1 MAFNAGREFN
11 KFASTQGAG
20 FFGALPQANRRNE
33 TRFAGNALQNIGRY
47 KAAELGVQAQAAE
60 QAANRRNSLTTTL
73 IGAAGNM
80 LGTGLSAGITH
91 GFNFGG
97 GGSDGFS
104 AGDAQAMDMPS
115 GQADVISRG
124 GTTYW
129 DTDMPNNSW
138 INMGSG
144 GGNAQG
150 QNPYSINTVGW

>member
-11 KFASTQGAG
+11 KIASTQGAG
-20 FFGALPQANRRNE
+20 FFGALPQANQKQE
-33 TRFAGNALQNIGRY
+33 LRFAGNALKNIGRY
-47 KAAELGVQAQAAE
+47 KAAETGVQAQAAE
-60 QAANRRNSLTTTL
+60 QAANRRNSLTNTL
-73 IGAAGNM
+73 IGVGGNL

-97 GGSDGFS
+97 GGGFS
-104 AGDAQAMDMPS
+104 AGDAQVMGMPS

-150 QNPYSINTVGW
+150 QNPYSINTTGW

>member
-20 FFGALPQANRRNE
+20 FFGALPQANQKQE
-33 TRFAGNALQNIGRY
+33 LRFAGTALNNVTRMKSALEGI
-47 KAAELGVQAQAAE
+47 ALAEREGSK
-60 QAANRRNSLTTTL
+60 NRSNSLTNTL
-73 IGAAGNM
+73 IGAGANI
-80 LGTGLSAGITH
+80 LGSGLTAGIKH

-97 GGSDGFS
+97 GGGGFS
-104 AGDAQAMDMPS
+104 ADDAVTMGMPS
-115 GQADVISRG
+115 GQADVISQG

-129 DTDMPNNSW
+129 DTDMPTNSW

-150 QNPYSINTVGW
+150 QNPYSINNTGW